1 MEEKENISE
10 QDVIKNNLALTKDL
24 HESINSLRGIK
35 FLSILI
41 AVILIVIL
49 IRMMGWI

>member
-1 MEEKENISE
+1 MDEENNMLE
-10 QDVIKNNLALTKDL
+10 QDIIKKNLALTKDL
-24 HESINSLRGIK
+24 KKSIDNLRGIK

-49 IRMMGWI
+49 VKTMGWI